1 MGITTIPD
9 NYKIPGPNTQIDP
22 SQAGTPVAPKWM
34 LLVGHITAAANIP
47 ANRAVACG
55 TNADAD
61 IAFGPGS
68 MLARMFKTAFK
79 GVTSVP
85 IICLTIAEPAAG
97 VAASGTI
104 TVAAAPTVAGTLA
117 LYVAGQKV
125 PVAIVSADTT
135 ATVAAK
141 IAAAVNATPDL
152 PVTATVAAAVVT
164 LTCKWK
170 GLTGNSITVLDSY
183 LGTYGG
189 EALPAGLAL
198 TYPTGNL
205 LANGTGTP
213 DFTSAIAILG
223 DRPYKFAG
231 LGFHDSGSY
240 AVWDAEYG
248 FTDSGRWG
256 PYRQSYG
263 QIFSARRGTYSDT
276 FLWGQ
281 SNNSALISTMG
292 FETQSPSPSWE
303 WTAAYTAAAAFSINA
318 YPAQPLQTLPLIGV
332 LPAPA
337 DFRWNKAQLNSLAQ
351 VGIAIQGTDI
361 YGGSTNQPV
370 ILREQTN
377 YQKNAYGQAD
387 NAFEVVTTLAT
398 LDERYTRVRQSLT
411 NRFPRCAL
419 ANDGTKFGAGKPIV
433 TPLMIKGQMVADYRA
448 MELDGLVENADQYIA
463 NLSVVRSAT
472 EPNTVEISD
481 PPDVVNQLRRMN
493 IKASFRLQFPLAA
506 AA

>member
-9 NYKIPGPNTQIDP
+9 NYKIPGPNTQFDP
-22 SQAGTPVAPKWM
+22 SQAGTPVSPKWI
-34 LLVGHITAAANIP
+34 LLVGHPTAAANVP
-47 ANRAVACG
+47 ANKAVACG

-85 IICLTIAEPAAG
+85 IICLPVPEPAAG
-97 VAASGTI
+97 VAATGTI
-104 TVAAAPTVAGTLA
+104 TVASAPTVAGTLA
-117 LYVAGQKV
+117 LYVAGQLV

-135 ATVAAK
+135 ATVATK
-141 IAAAVNATPDL
+141 IAAAITAATDL
-152 PVTATVAAAVVT
+152 PVKATAAAAVVT

-170 GLTGNSITVLDSY
+170 GLTGNGIRVEDSY
-183 LGTYGG
+183 RGTYGG
-189 EALPAGLAL
+189 EQLPAGLTL
-198 TYPTGNL
+198 TYPTDNL
-205 LANGTGTP
+205 LSGGTGTP
-213 DFTSAIAILG
+213 DFTSAIATLG
-223 DRPYKFAG
+223 DRPYKFVG
-231 LGFHDSGSY
+231 LPFHDSGSY

-281 SNNSALISTMG
+281 SNNSALISPMG
-292 FETQSPSPSWE
+292 FEVQSPSPGWE

-318 YPAQPLQTLPLIGV
+318 YAAQPLQTLPLIGV

-370 ILREQTN
+370 ILREQTA
-377 YQKNAYGQAD
+377 YQKNSYGQAD
-387 NAFEVVTTLAT
+387 NAYELVTTLAT

-411 NRFPRCAL
+411 NKFPRHAL
-419 ANDGTKFGAGKPIV
+419 ANDGTKFGTGKAIV
-433 TPLMIKGQMVADYRA
+433 TPLMIKGQMVSDYRA
-448 MELDGLVENADQYIA
+448 MELDGLVENADLYIA
-463 NLSVVRSAT
+463 NLSVTRSAT
-472 EPNTVEISD
+472 EQNTVEILD

-493 IKASFRLQFPLAA
+493 IKAQFRLQFPLAA